1 MTQNNNTEKGRVRR
15 IEDWLSEHSTGA
27 GIVLAILILLWG
39 FEGYPVP
46 NIDTWV
52 WVAVSSAA
60 VSMLGG
66 YFAGGKIIDYLHDA
80 DKVILADV
88 SPETGDLAIY
98 EITPEQFKEMTVTN
112 QHGEKKTV
120 SDLHRIDTSRF
131 DVAFEVRGYDPVNNV
146 AQTTWMGGVS
156 QLDLREYRHN
166 LDHVEDELSKQADAY
181 LELRSSLKPL
191 VRDSVQKIA
200 NWMIATAEG
209 VDVPRGGVIKD
220 SIDSSIEE
228 QGIDDLPTPDEIKLE
243 GERRESDELES
254 LASDSMDSNPGGEE
268 V

>member
-1 MTQNNNTEKGRVRR
+1 MITSKLSTFRA
-15 IEDWLSEHSTGA
+15 WLSDHNIAA
-27 GIVLAILILLWG
+27 GIVVAAVIGLWG
-39 FEGYPVP
+39 YEGYPIP
-46 NIDTWV
+46 NVDTWI
-52 WVAVSSAA
+52 WVALATFI
-60 VSMLGG
+60 VSMGVG
-66 YFAGGKIIDYLHDA
+66 YPAGVKIIDYLHDP
-80 DKVILADV
+80 DVVILADV
-88 SPETGDLAIY
+88 SPENGDLAIY

-120 SDLHRIDTSRF
+120 SDLHRIDTSRV
-131 DVAFEVRGYDPVNNV
+131 DEAFEVRGYDPVNNV

-166 LDHVEDELSKQADAY
+166 LDHVENELSKQADAY

-254 LASDSMDSNPGGEE
+254 LAIDDTGSNRGGEE